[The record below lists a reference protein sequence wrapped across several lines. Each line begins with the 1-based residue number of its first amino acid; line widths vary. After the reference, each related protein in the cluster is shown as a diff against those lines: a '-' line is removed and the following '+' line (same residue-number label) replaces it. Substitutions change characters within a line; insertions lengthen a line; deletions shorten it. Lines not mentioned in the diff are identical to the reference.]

1 VARAPPA
8 TRASKPRT
16 LKTLTSTINSLFQKQ
31 LNEEDLAALLKGL
44 QSKGLITVDENKVTY
59 ALPSET

>member
-1 VARAPPA
+1 
-8 TRASKPRT
+8 
-16 LKTLTSTINSLFQKQ
+16 
-31 LNEEDLAALLKGL
+31 LNEEELAALLTGL